1 MKHWLFFLIL
11 CVFSFSANSQFSR
24 YRVLFKHK
32 GSSTHQLS
40 NPSAF
45 LSDRAIERRLR
56 YNIAI
61 DSSDLP
67 VPAAFI
73 QQLQSIEGVT
83 VLNQSKWLNAVT
95 IRTVDDAAIL
105 QIGSLP
111 FVSSVEG
118 IAARSN
124 VGRNKTEEAIF
135 ELPQTVARQQKQMAD
150 YFNYGANSFAEI
162 ALHNGQFLH
171 NIGLRGQEMQIAML
185 DGGFRNYH
193 LLPAFD
199 SMNKY
204 NRVLS
209 TWDFVDRHSS
219 VSEDHQHGMQC
230 LSTIAANIPGQFVG
244 KAPEA
249 SFHLFRTEDV
259 SSEFPIE
266 EFNWV
271 CGAERADSI
280 GADILSSSLGYG
292 YDWSS
297 PVPDYPYSDLNGD
310 ITMAARG
317 ADMAAKKGILIFN
330 SAGNSGNDPWKM
342 ITTPADGDSVVAVG
356 AVNNNRQVGAFSSYG
371 PSADGRIKPDVAS
384 VGVAAMLQ
392 NTGGTIGASN
402 GTSFACPNMAGLA
415 TCLWQGFPEFNN
427 MRIVRALK
435 ESADRYTNPD
445 DRTGYGIPDLKNAFS
460 TLLKEFS
467 ETAITAGNCT
477 ATLNWKTK
485 EAAGMKYIIER
496 RFAGENNFTPVIT
509 DLVAE
514 TIPYLH
520 NVQKSVQIS
529 LEGATSQDVEFRI
542 IQIIDTALAS
552 YSTVILDTLSVS
564 TFSCPDYPQFKVQVT
579 GQPTRINA
587 GSISVRFETP
597 EAKSNL
603 NISVIAASG
612 QVVYSA
618 RNINVTRGS
627 SSQGFPVTLPTAGIY
642 WLVVY
647 EGKRVLSRTS
657 FLYL

>member
-1 MKHWLFFLIL
+1 MKHWLLLLLL

-24 YRVLFKHK
+24 YRVTFKHK
-32 GSSTHQLS
+32 GAGTHQLS

-45 LSDRAIERRLR
+45 LSERAIQRRVR

-61 DSSDLP
+61 DSTDLP

-73 QQLQSIEGVT
+73 QQIQSINGVT

-95 IRTVDDAAIL
+95 IQASDADAIQQILSLTFVLSVD
-105 QIGSLP
+105 
-111 FVSSVEG
+111 G

-124 VGRNKTEEAIF
+124 VGRNKIEDVVF
-135 ELPQTVARQQKQMAD
+135 DLPQTVARQQKHLSD

-171 NIGLRGQEMQIAML
+171 NIGLRGQQMQIAML

-193 LLPAFD
+193 TLPAFD

-209 TWDFVDRHSS
+209 TWDFVDRNNS

-280 GADILSSSLGYG
+280 GADIISSSLGYG

-317 ADMAAKKGILIFN
+317 ADMAAAKGMLVFN

-342 ITTPADGDSVVAVG
+342 ISTPADGDSVVAVG
-356 AVNNNRQVGAFSSYG
+356 AVNNNRQVGSFSSYG

-384 VGVAAMLQ
+384 VGVAAMIQ
-392 NTGGTIGASN
+392 NTGGSVGASN
-402 GTSFACPNMAGLA
+402 GTSYACPNMAGLA
-415 TCLWQGFPEFNN
+415 TCLWQGFPEVNN

-445 DRTGYGIPDLKNAFS
+445 DRTGYGIPDLKIAFS
-460 TLLKEFS
+460 TLLKEFAATS
-467 ETAITAGNCT
+467 VTAGNCS

-496 RFAGENNFTPVIT
+496 RFVGENNFTTVLT
-509 DLVAE
+509 DILAE
-514 TIPYLH
+514 ANPQLH
-520 NVQKSVQIS
+520 TVQKSATIS
-529 LEGATSQDVEFRI
+529 LEGATSNDVEFRV
-542 IQIIDTALAS
+542 IQVIDTAQAS
-552 YSTVILDTLSVS
+552 YSTVILDTLSAS
-564 TFSCPDYPQFKVQVT
+564 TFSCPTYSKFTVQVT

-587 GSISVRFETP
+587 GSIVVRIEAP
-597 EAKSNL
+597 EEKSNL
-603 NISVIAASG
+603 NMSIISASG
-612 QVVYSA
+612 QIVYTSRNMNVA
-618 RNINVTRGS
+618 RGLS
-627 SSQGFPVTLPTAGIY
+627 SRTLAATIPTAGIY
-642 WLVVY
+642 WLVFY
-647 EGKRVLSRTS
+647 EGKKVLSRTS
-657 FLYL
+657 FLHL